1 MRHTQSYR
9 DQSDN
14 SRTLLAVGLGLG
26 AVAIGYVVVKSMNQ
40 KRVVS
45 RPIDD
50 APVRTTKAKPMGN
63 AAMVGRTITINRPRA
78 ELFAFW
84 ADFANLPQFMQSL
97 SSLSVDG
104 DIARWKIA
112 APMGRFVDME
122 TRMTANIEN
131 EVLSW
136 ASTENSEMK
145 AEGKVTFRDAPAGRG
160 TELEAELSYV
170 PPLGEVGRLI
180 GKLFQTDPL
189 IQGRR
194 ELRRFKMLMEAGEI
208 ATGKNH
214 KAQE

>member
-50 APVRTTKAKPMGN
+50 APVRTTKVKPMGN

-208 ATGKNH
+208 ATSKNH

>member
-40 KRVVS
+40 KRVAL

-208 ATGKNH
+208 ATSKNH